1 MKTRL
6 SATDAFFVAYQE
18 TSGVLMQLGVEVE
31 LKGCV
36 TRADVDE
43 VLMHIVRRW
52 PPLGQRLRE
61 RLFGMAWEGES
72 RATEMIRV
80 AESRETLAEWRNR
93 PLNPFVE
100 SPFQVLWIVDRE
112 RHLLAF
118 RAHHAVMDGEG
129 FFAVCAEA
137 LKKLAERFG
146 ARRPGAALVSE
157 RAIDSKAA
165 PGRRTPKRRPL
176 REAWKNLQ
184 RLRNEARSN
193 QSARLAIRS
202 CTPGDIAIVKRDL
215 EKLEFRELQQQA
227 SNAGVTRGWLC
238 ASAWIRAIHAWNLSR
253 DANAQ
258 PLISLEVPVSLRR
271 GREVQIGNLISPL
284 TLYGDATKPLPTLA
298 STLKQQMSTALRQR
312 SHLAL
317 PSLASPAKFIP
328 FRLFRKLA
336 ANPELTGFAT
346 SHFAWFEQS
355 QSIHD
360 DVLRI
365 SGGALQ
371 LVDQQLYTPVC
382 LHMGAAV
389 AILAWPERAQV
400 FLTHRLTALST
411 SDAHTL
417 LNLMVQQLGQR
428 SLSRQQVAV

>member
-31 LKGCV
+31 LEGRI

-52 PPLGQRLRE
+52 PPLGQRLRR
-61 RLFGMAWEGES
+61 RLFGLSWEGECS
-72 RATEMIRV
+72 ISDMVRV
-80 AESRETLAEWRNR
+80 AESRKSLAAWRNQL
-93 PLNPFVE
+93 LNPFAE
-100 SPFQVLWIVDRE
+100 PPFQLLWIADGE
-112 RHLLAF
+112 RHLFAF
-118 RAHHAVMDGEG
+118 RAHHAVVDGEG

-137 LKKLAERFG
+137 LRTLAERFG
-146 ARRPGAALVSE
+146 VRRPGVDLVSE
-157 RAIDSKAA
+157 HKA
-165 PGRRTPKRRPL
+165 PGRRTPTRLLK
-176 REAWKNLQ
+176 AFKNLQ

-193 QSARLAIRS
+193 QSARLALRS
-202 CTPGDIAIVKRDL
+202 CTTGDISVVKRDL
-215 EKLEFRELQQQA
+215 ESEEFRELQQQA
-227 SNAGVTRGWLC
+227 HDAGVAPGWLC
-238 ASAWIRAIHAWNLSR
+238 AAAWIKAIHAWSLAR
-253 DANAQ
+253 NADTN

-271 GREVQIGNLISPL
+271 SRKAQLGNLISPL
-284 TLYGDATKPLPTLA
+284 TLYGDATKPLFALA
-298 STLKQQMSTALRQR
+298 TTLKQQMSTAIRQR
-312 SHLAL
+312 FHLAL
-317 PSLASPAKFIP
+317 PSLSAPAKFIP
-328 FRLFRKLA
+328 FGLFRKLA

-355 QSIHD
+355 QSIHED
-360 DVLRI
+360 ILRI

-389 AILAWPERAQV
+389 AILAWPERAQI

-411 SDAHTL
+411 SDAQSL
-417 LNLMVQQLGQR
+417 SDLMVQQLGQR
-428 SLSRQQVAV
+428 SLRRRQVAV